1 MKMTV
6 EKYGHLVETIE
17 KFAQEKAKLRL
28 NHYKNN
34 KGGTTLPKSTQ
45 DNRNGAWG
53 EVFFRDYLSDTY
65 NVNISEVDFTLN
77 KGNYSVDLTCKNT
90 GFRFHIK
97 CQDELSEKKFGKSWL
112 VGKYNKKCKGD
123 FDEKDY
129 MVLCNIYKS
138 SEKNVLYKI
147 ELSAILQFKDIYEN
161 DLLDSPYAPSQAK
174 IKYAL
179 YLNPGT
185 QQVKEKCLLDLPAE
199 ALNRFETEYTKALRS
214 CYDFV

>member
-6 EKYGHLVETIE
+6 EKYGHLVNTIE
-17 KFAQEKAKLRL
+17 NFAQEKAKLRL
-28 NHYKNN
+28 EDYKNN

-53 EVFFRDYLSDTY
+53 EVFFRDYLSEKY
-65 NVNISEVDFTLN
+65 KVKMSEVDFTIN
-77 KGNYSVDLTCKNT
+77 KGNYDVDLTCNNT

-97 CQDELSEKKFGKSWL
+97 TQDEVSEKRFGKSWMIN
-112 VGKYNKKCKGD
+112 KHNKKCKGN

-138 SEKNVLYKI
+138 SEEDVIYRI

-161 DLLDSPYAPSQAK
+161 DLLDCPHAPSQAR

-185 QQVKEKCLLDLPAE
+185 QQVKEKCLLDLPTE
-199 ALNRFETEYTKALRS
+199 ALNRFETEYTKELKE